1 MYCSQ
6 LIEVKRMAQIEST
19 TNITEVHIMTAT
31 IQNQH
36 HYDTQICN
44 IHVKELD
51 VIFREQN
58 IHLSYIDPNR
68 IFMSGRNK
76 KG

>member
-1 MYCSQ
+1 MYYSQ

-36 HYDTQICN
+36 HHDTQICN
-44 IHVKELD
+44 IHVE
-51 VIFREQN
+51 
-58 IHLSYIDPNR
+58 
-68 IFMSGRNK
+68 
-76 KG
+76 